1 MGHIKVKDENSRIR
15 IPGISQRHG
24 SPDPDPDPDPHQ
36 NAMDPQHWFL
46 PLQVLRIHDILSV
59 DPDPDPRIHAFD

>member
-24 SPDPDPDPDPHQ
+24 SADPDPHQ
-36 NAMDPQHWFL
+36 TAMDPQHGIL